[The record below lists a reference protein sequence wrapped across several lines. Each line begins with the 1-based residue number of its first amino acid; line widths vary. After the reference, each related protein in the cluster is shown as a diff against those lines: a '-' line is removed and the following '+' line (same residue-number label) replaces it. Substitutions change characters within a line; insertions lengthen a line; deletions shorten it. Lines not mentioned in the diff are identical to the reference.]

1 MDHVMDKDVWAT
13 IGDKRGAKR
22 LEQVCNSHRALGESV
37 VCIDLDDLEEI
48 MTEVLDELY
57 VSERSRKN
65 YVRRCE
71 ELEAECE
78 LPAEVT
84 VVETVKND
92 SGHRFVAVFT
102 DHDRAMELKAAL
114 KKDGEYVWL
123 TRHAAVNPA
132 VPDSWAAVERDAR
145 TIDGACTDLMSA
157 ADLVAR
163 CKKLAGVE

>member
-1 MDHVMDKDVWAT
+1 MTTHGIPRLRRSLDNQRGQGAMTYAMSMEDMENLVREVEEERDALSASAEGWAT
-13 IGDKRGAKR
+13 RCSELMRG
-22 LEQVCNSHRALGESV
+22 
-37 VCIDLDDLEEI
+37 
-48 MTEVLDELY
+48 
-57 VSERSRKN
+57 
-65 YVRRCE
+65 
-71 ELEAECE
+71 E

-92 SGHRFVAVFT
+92 SGYRFVAVFT

-114 KKDGEYVWL
+114 EEEGDYVWL
-123 TRHAAVNPA
+123 THHAAVNPA
-132 VPDSWAAVERDAR
+132 VPDSWAAIERDAR